1 MITKEYAT
9 TVKNITVD
17 DFVNDNE
24 DEHQRLRKRFPGL
37 ENKRG
42 LFQPL
47 AVGQNYE
54 WGGVVLVV
62 VVLWIQ

>member
-9 TVKNITVD
+9 TDTNITVD

-24 DEHQRLRKRFPGL
+24 DEHQRLRKWFPGL

-54 WGGVVLVV
+54 CEWGVGEE
-62 VVLWIQ
+62 WY

>member
-9 TVKNITVD
+9 TATNITVD

-24 DEHQRLRKRFPGL
+24 DEHQQLRKRFPGF

-54 WGGVVLVV
+54 CEWGVGEE
-62 VVLWIQ
+62 WY

>member
-24 DEHQRLRKRFPGL
+24 DEHQRLRKRFPGF

-54 WGGVVLVV
+54 WGVGEE
-62 VVLWIQ
+62 

>member
-24 DEHQRLRKRFPGL
+24 DEHQRLRKRFPGF

-54 WGGVVLVV
+54 CEWGVGEE
-62 VVLWIQ
+62 WY